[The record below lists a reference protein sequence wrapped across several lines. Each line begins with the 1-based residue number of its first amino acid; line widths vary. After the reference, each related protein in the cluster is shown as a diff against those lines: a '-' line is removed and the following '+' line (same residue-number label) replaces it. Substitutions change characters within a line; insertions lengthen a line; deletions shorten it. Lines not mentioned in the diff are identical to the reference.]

1 MGDGREPISEAEYRK
16 LKYALKALGDAVR
29 LHMVHI
35 LAGCDEMIV
44 TDLTEALLRDGRLI
58 SQPLVSWHLAKLRK
72 EGLVTTRRYG
82 RQVYCSLD
90 RKRYD
95 SCLRM
100 LAELV
105 APPQSPQS
113 PSVAPRGGSA
123 YPEAAGGIVA
133 PHQRS

>member
-1 MGDGREPISEAEYRK
+1 MSDARGPFSEAEYRT

-44 TDLTEALLRDGRLI
+44 TDLTEALVRDGRLI

-72 EGLVTTRRYG
+72 EGLVRTRRYG

-90 RKRYD
+90 RKRYER
-95 SCLRM
+95 CLRM
-100 LAELV
+100 LAELA
-105 APPQSPQS
+105 APPGSPDAA
-113 PSVAPRGGSA
+113 APDA
-123 YPEAAGGIVA
+123 TAPEAAENAVA
-133 PHQRS
+133 PHQRT

>member
-1 MGDGREPISEAEYRK
+1 MSDARGPFSEAEYRT

-44 TDLTEALLRDGRLI
+44 TDLTEALVRDGRLI

-72 EGLVTTRRYG
+72 EGLVRTRRYG

-90 RKRYD
+90 HKRYER
-95 SCLRM
+95 CLRM
-100 LAELV
+100 LAELA
-105 APPQSPQS
+105 APPGSPDAT
-113 PSVAPRGGSA
+113 APDA
-123 YPEAAGGIVA
+123 TAPEAAENAVA
-133 PHQRS
+133 PHQRT

>member
-1 MGDGREPISEAEYRK
+1 MSDARGPFSEAEYRT

-72 EGLVTTRRYG
+72 EGLVRTRRYG

-90 RKRYD
+90 HKRYER
-95 SCLRM
+95 CLRM
-100 LAELV
+100 LAELAAPL
-105 APPQSPQS
+105 APPDTPGA
-113 PSVAPRGGSA
+113 PAPDTTAPEVAGD
-123 YPEAAGGIVA
+123 VVT
-133 PHQRS
+133 PHQRA

>member
-1 MGDGREPISEAEYRK
+1 MSDAPEPISEAEYRK

-35 LAGCDEMIV
+35 LAGGEEMIV

-72 EGLVTTRRYG
+72 EGLVRTRRYG

-90 RKRYD
+90 RKRYEQ
-95 SCLRM
+95 CLRM
-100 LAELV
+100 LEELV
-105 APPQSPQS
+105 APPDSPGAVS
-113 PSVAPRGGSA
+113 PGATT
-123 YPEAAGGIVA
+123 YPEAAGGVVT
-133 PHQRS
+133 PHQRA